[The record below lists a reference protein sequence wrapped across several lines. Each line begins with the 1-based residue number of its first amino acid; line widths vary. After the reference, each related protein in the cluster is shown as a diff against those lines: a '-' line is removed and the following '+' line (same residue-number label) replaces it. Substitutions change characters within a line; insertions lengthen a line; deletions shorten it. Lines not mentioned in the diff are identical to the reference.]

1 MRILYQLH
9 SIWKYAP
16 WTTSQGPVDVF
27 LRSFRVQSTPNLQGV
42 FSILVGASHGSVA
55 VFYAGWWCNNHLE
68 KYEFVNGKDY
78 IPYIMENK
86 TCLKSPLSMEFTW
99 KKTIDNI
106 R

>member
-42 FSILVGASHGSVA
+42 FSILVGASHGNVA

-68 KYEFVNGKDY
+68 KYEFVKGKDY
-78 IPYIMENK
+78 IPYIMEKKHVWNHHPVWN
-86 TCLKSPLSMEFTW
+86 LPE